1 MTRLE
6 MNREFADNLE
16 KERISLNLT
25 QKQMAAKLDM
35 SLSAYKRLI
44 TCSTDKIDLYVI
56 YRLYKLTGKLAY
68 EFTSI
73 SDPYLD
79 LKKKITNLTPSQVAY
94 IDGLVDFERS
104 FSDIGMTPE
113 DYLTVYI
120 PTGNM
125 EDGMIYDSAAVE
137 KVHLPDYRARYGNQ
151 ISCGIRITSNHLHPV
166 YNKGDIILIAQKSI
180 RDGDTGVFINRANGR
195 AYIRKFYQT
204 TPCRLEPINGLGE
217 VFHVDGTSKE
227 DMEKWIKF
235 GRVIAKVRYDMKMD
249 SSE

>member
-1 MTRLE
+1 MTRFE

-16 KERISLNLT
+16 KERIALNLT
-25 QKQMAAKLDM
+25 QKQMADKLEM

-44 TCSTDKIDLYVI
+44 TCNTDKIDLYVI
-56 YRLYKLTGKLAY
+56 YKLYRLTGKLAY

-73 SDPYLD
+73 SDSHLE
-79 LKKKITNLTPSQVAY
+79 LKKKITNLTLSQLAY
-94 IDGLVDFERS
+94 IDALVDFEKS
-104 FSDIGMTPE
+104 FSDIDMRA
-113 DYLTVYI
+113 DNYLTVYI

-137 KVHLPDYRARYGNQ
+137 KVYLPDYRARYGDQ

-166 YNKGDIILIAQKSI
+166 YNKGDILLIARKSI
-180 RDGDTGVFINRANGR
+180 RDGDTGIFINHSNGR

-217 VFHVDGTSKE
+217 VLLVDGNSKE
-227 DMEKWIKF
+227 DMGKWIKF
-235 GRVIAKVRYDMKMD
+235 GRVISKVRYDAK
-249 SSE
+249 

>member
-16 KERISLNLT
+16 RERISLNLT
-25 QKQMAAKLDM
+25 QKQMASKLEM

-79 LKKKITNLTPSQVAY
+79 LKKKITDLTPSQVAF
-94 IDGLVDFERS
+94 IDGLVDFEKS

-125 EDGMIYDSAAVE
+125 EDGMILDSANIE
-137 KVHLPDYRARYGNQ
+137 KVFTADLILP
-151 ISCGIRITSNHLHPV
+151 PE
-166 YNKGDIILIAQKSI
+166 
-180 RDGDTGVFINRANGR
+180 
-195 AYIRKFYQT
+195 
-204 TPCRLEPINGLGE
+204 TPLFPKN
-217 VFHVDGTSKE
+217 
-227 DMEKWIKF
+227 
-235 GRVIAKVRYDMKMD
+235 
-249 SSE
+249 

>member
-16 KERISLNLT
+16 RERIRLNLT
-25 QKQMAAKLDM
+25 QKQMAAKLEM

-44 TCSTDKIDLYVI
+44 TCSTEKIDLYVI
-56 YRLYKLTGKLAY
+56 YKLYKMTGKLAY

-79 LKKKITNLTPSQVAY
+79 LKKKITNLIPSQVAY
-94 IDGLVDFERS
+94 IDALVDFELS
-104 FSDIGMTPE
+104 LSDMGMMPK

-137 KVHLPDYRARYGNQ
+137 KVYLPDYKSRYGDQ
-151 ISCGIRITSNHLHPV
+151 LSCGIRITSNHLHPV
-166 YNKGDIILIAQKSI
+166 YNKDDIILIAQKSI
-180 RDGDTGVFINRANGR
+180 RDGDTGVFINRTNGR

-204 TPCRLEPINGLGE
+204 TPCRLEPINGFGE
-217 VFHVDGTSKE
+217 VFLVDGTSKE
-227 DMEKWIKF
+227 DMERWIKF
-235 GRVIAKVRYDMKMD
+235 GRVITKVRYNL
-249 SSE
+249 

>member
-16 KERISLNLT
+16 RERINLKLT
-25 QKQMAAKLDM
+25 QKQMASKLEM

-94 IDGLVDFERS
+94 IEALVDFEKS
-104 FSDIGMTPE
+104 FSDNVMNPE
-113 DYLTVYI
+113 DYLTVYV

-137 KVHLPDYRARYGNQ
+137 KVLLPNYRARYGNQ

-166 YNKGDIILIAQKSI
+166 YNIGDIILIAKNSI
-180 RDGDTGVFINRANGR
+180 RDGDTGIFINHANGR

-204 TPCRLEPINGLGE
+204 TPCRLEPINGFGE
-217 VFHVDGTSKE
+217 VFYVDGTNKE
-227 DMEKWIKF
+227 DMEKWFKF
-235 GRVIAKVRYDMKMD
+235 GRVVTKVRYAA
-249 SSE
+249 E

>member
-1 MTRLE
+1 

-16 KERISLNLT
+16 RERTKLNLT
-25 QKQMAAKLDM
+25 QKQMADKLEM

-44 TCSTDKIDLYVI
+44 TCSTEKIDLYVI

-79 LKKKITNLTPSQVAY
+79 LKKKITNLTLPQMAFVE
-94 IDGLVDFERS
+94 GLIDFEKS
-104 FSDIGMTPE
+104 FSDIGMAPE
-113 DYLTVYI
+113 DYLTVYV

-125 EDGMIYDSAAVE
+125 EDGMIYDSASVE
-137 KVHLPDYRARYGNQ
+137 KVHLPDYKARYGNQ

-166 YNKGDIILIAQKSI
+166 YNKGDILLIAQKSI
-180 RDGDTGVFINRANGR
+180 RDGDTGVFINHINGR

-217 VFHVDGTSKE
+217 VFFVDGTSEE
-227 DMEKWIKF
+227 DMKKWVKF
-235 GRVIAKVRYDMKMD
+235 GRVVAKVRYDFVKPFD
-249 SSE
+249 VL